1 MSMCGGCSSAKD
13 ENVTDIKDK
22 AKSSGKDLVM
32 TKEAAEYIEKLLEK
46 DDKRSWGLKLEVV
59 PGGCAGYKYYMAFQE
74 KPFSDDLEKKVHGV
88 KLFITQESLNELYGS
103 TIGFVESLE
112 ASGLKIDNPNATR
125 ACGCGK
131 SFG

>member
-1 MSMCGGCSSAKD
+1 MCGGCSSAKD
-13 ENVTDIKDK
+13 ENVTAIKDK
-22 AKSSGKDLVM
+22 ATSSGKDVEM
-32 TKEAAEYIEKLLEK
+32 TKEAADYIAKLLEK
-46 DDKRSWGLKLEVV
+46 DSKKSWGLKLEVV

-74 KPFSDDLEKKVHGV
+74 KPLDGDMEKDFHGV
-88 KLFITQESLNELYGS
+88 KLFINQESLDELHGS
-103 TIGFVESLE
+103 TIRYVESLE

>member
-1 MSMCGGCSSAKD
+1 MSMCGGCPSAG
-13 ENVTDIKDK
+13 ERSVEEIKKK
-22 AKSSGKDLVM
+22 AVAKGGGLVM
-32 TKEAAEYIEKLLEK
+32 SKEAADYIQKLLEK
-46 DDKRSWGLKLEVV
+46 DKKSSWGLKLEVV

-74 KPFSDDLEKKVHGV
+74 KPFGEDLEKEFHGV
-88 KLFITQESLNELYGS
+88 KLFITKESLEELAGS
-103 TIGFVESLE
+103 TIGYVQTLE